1 MTTRPS
7 NRSLAAAA
15 LCLGFVGAGC
25 FAPTSLL
32 PIGVAEAAPQSR
44 LGDLSSFRAI
54 AADVSAIVD
63 RGDLAGARKRIK
75 DLETSW
81 DAAEAGLKPRAASD
95 WHLVDKAID
104 RALSDLRADK
114 PSAAACKQSLA
125 DLLGTIDRVS
135 VRNR

>member
-1 MTTRPS
+1 MTTRRS

-15 LCLGFVGAGC
+15 LCLGFVGAGY

-32 PIGVAEAAPQSR
+32 PMGAVEAAPQSR

-63 RGDLAGARKRIK
+63 RGDLAGAKKRIK
-75 DLETSW
+75 DLESSW

-114 PSAAACKQSLA
+114 PSAVACRQSLT
-125 DLLGTIDRVS
+125 DLLGTMDQLGG
-135 VRNR
+135 RN